1 MRFVFLLLALVFVA
15 FGALFGAMNSE
26 SVPLDFYFA
35 QTQFPKGAALLLALL
50 LGWLL
55 GGLLVYF
62 SVVPSLRRRVRAQT
76 RELKSLNRERVP
88 LDKEVEARANLPAQP
103 ISDA

>member
-1 MRFVFLLLALVFVA
+1 MRLVFIVLALA
-15 FGALFGAMNSE
+15 FAMLGALFGALNSE

-50 LGWLL
+50 LGWIL

-62 SVVPSLRRRVRAQT
+62 SIVPALRRRVRAQT
-76 RELKSLNRERVP
+76 RELKQLNRERAPHAAAVESA
-88 LDKEVEARANLPAQP
+88 KEPTLRQP
-103 ISDA
+103 GDA